1 MADHMKKRI
10 NYRIRNLRA
19 RKINTSLQGHLK
31 LHLTMFWVNRKT
43 SKDHSSAVK
52 RKCVKRTSHLMT
64 MIMKWS
70 WQRRLMTTWF
80 VWIVH
85 RNMAMKSTNLM
96 KLRFHIVKNLLTYHL
111 IYLIRVI
118 ANDKKQNRQRRVS
131 TRKKLKTKKK
141 TLSNRLMKGRL
152 W

>member
-10 NYRIRNLRA
+10 EYRIKNHRV
-19 RKINTSLQGHLK
+19 RKINTFPRGHLR

-52 RKCVKRTSHLMT
+52 RKCGMRTSHLMT
-64 MIMKWS
+64 MIMRWS
-70 WQRRLMTTWF
+70 WQRRSMTTWF
-80 VWIVH
+80 IWIVH

-118 ANDKKQNRQRRVS
+118 ANDLRRNRQRRVS
-131 TRKKLKTKKK
+131 IRKKLKTKKK
-141 TLSNRLMKGRL
+141 TLSNRLMRGRL